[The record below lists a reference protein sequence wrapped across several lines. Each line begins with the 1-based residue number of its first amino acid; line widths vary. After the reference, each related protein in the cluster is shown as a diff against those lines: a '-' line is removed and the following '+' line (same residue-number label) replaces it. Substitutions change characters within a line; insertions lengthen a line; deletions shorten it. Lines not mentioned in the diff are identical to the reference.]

1 MDMPNLMVDALKTFG
16 TSTSVGSSIESMV
29 ADAKS
34 IKETVMGGAKN
45 AKETYRNMRQNGF
58 RKVTDWFFQ
67 RGDEYGLNS
76 TLDDNGDDF
85 DAGFNYGDDSES
97 DSSQVLDYEGMK
109 GIAKGQVS
117 AMYNIAGKQ
126 AEATAMSASEVIS
139 NFNDRSSEILSS
151 LGTINSSL
159 ESISQKLDKLIVV
172 TAEQSE
178 QRGGMFDANGNLTL
192 GSVFS
197 GARAAFANTEAGQL
211 LSFSKMMLDMAKTG
225 AITPGQL
232 IGAVGQGFIGDKRF
246 NALNNQSIN
255 EISDAL
261 NDRFLNFQ
269 NMALTKLINAEW
281 FKKHLGDQTKMPG
294 SKDYSAYI
302 ENQYTKDKAV
312 FDGIT
317 RKTIVDIIP
326 SYLRKITE
334 ALTGQT
340 YHISEYGTLT
350 TERGEGFQQV
360 ARNVIA
366 DGIGSKQI
374 SSIAASSSDSIDED
388 DIRIAQQILMGL
400 YVGMLLDTRQHIVSS
415 EILKNGGMPE
425 INAEAARILG
435 AKSNKPTS
443 YWMKVITLINTTFDT
458 NSSVREGFVRAI
470 SHTVQTTDIEA
481 QTYAQNATFIDDIGE
496 ISQEMIVKA
505 LEEHVTNAMETGGDT
520 RTYDDLIKAKE
531 ITEAD
536 MPPGAKRSDRVSDAA
551 IRQARLNR
559 ARQSSVVT
567 NPQSNIR
574 SAVASTVDYLASIF
588 EILNRGVNVYPVK
601 QKKKFAPIKLKRVS
615 DTSAAPASAPVPDV
629 NIEDNTPSK
638 PVPTPSGQNPSH
650 TDESGNEGAGQPTD
664 DGQPEDQ
671 TPGQQLVNSAKG
683 LVNSMTSY
691 IGNPN
696 KLVGKVKS
704 SLSNEWTNLKS
715 DVVGWKD
722 DALSKAAGWADRQVG
737 ENGRTIL
744 QNDVDNLDDA
754 NDDKQKANE
763 ILSTM
768 QTAAAGGDTTKAMS
782 TISELLNGIKD
793 QKLKARLERTVNAT
807 LNNVSETK
815 PAKSKI
821 GGILLWGFGLA
832 KKFLGGVFSKAKT
845 FFTAFGKKIVTP
857 IINSLKSS
865 VKKIT
870 TGAKAVKEGFIG
882 SKTKYRKAQNGE
894 AADDEGY
901 AIDENGN
908 RIVERQGTTGL
919 VQDVAALGKKVWNGK
934 IMTGVRNVGEKV
946 AEGAKT
952 AAGKAADAAGRF
964 VDWMKEPGIMSSVT
978 QLLKQGAVN
987 TASAVGGAAMTAKD
1001 KIADKMGDLKEK
1013 FANTSFGKGWMEAWK
1028 DPEEEKKKNPEPKTA
1043 ADFATKTI
1051 AELLKNVDGK
1061 GEGGAETAISSII
1074 GFLKSTS
1081 ENIQKKIEGDEKK
1094 EDEDNKEEGNSEV
1107 VKEGSESGTESSST
1121 ESGSGGSSEGSTPT
1135 VDLSSGGGGTD
1146 AAPAADTGGGDAG
1159 ASVGGATGGASAT
1172 AGGAQG
1178 GGGLGGK
1185 LKGLLGGGN
1194 AGGIG
1199 FDIGKMLG
1207 GMTKILF
1214 GIAQAV
1220 LTVVM
1225 SMEGFKAI
1233 MNLGMDI
1240 LKKSLKPLNKA
1251 FQAIYKALKPIVKT
1265 VTRLLKEIVGYVVE
1279 IVQSVIKFIQPI
1291 LEAIE
1296 PIISSLLETLM
1307 PILDMITDLV
1317 DVLLVPLTAMLKV
1330 TVIPTL
1336 QYIGNTLEILLGIV
1350 QVGLGII
1357 LTALGGILVA
1367 VGTIVKWLTGS
1378 EGIKE
1383 TGKQLWDTGTNMVK
1397 SGSQSVVSGM
1407 KKTISLFGD
1416 TIKNVLNTGDQEEEE
1431 ETPKSKKKQNVELH
1445 GSALEGT
1452 YGSGDEYDETYGGAG
1467 ANQHKYGTYL
1477 NMSKRGCGP
1486 VAIADAYARRTGRN
1500 VDAAQLATSMNSAG
1514 TYSQNAGTSVS
1525 GYIKTSRALGMN
1537 LTPGGVTSTS
1547 LRAATPSNP
1556 ITIVGSGPSFTTRNG
1571 NNHYM
1576 NVIGSDSHGTA
1587 YVSNPMTGR
1596 VERKNI
1602 NSLATSSVLGLYG
1615 SGDEN
1620 APYAL
1625 DDKVQDALSTLKS
1638 IVQSILGIF
1647 NNEGSVEDALAK
1659 EEEKNE
1665 YDRMQFETANM
1676 TDEEKEAIDKRARE
1690 LFEAE
1695 HGRYQGET
1703 DAQFEKR
1710 YQKYKQKY
1718 WAMAATE
1725 KVREKVKA
1733 TADGSDEGAM
1743 SLINSTLGDD
1753 GMISKFSSSMEA
1765 VDDSVQAGGLQSLL
1779 ESLTSSEK
1787 KSSGAAR
1794 YESDNGA
1801 IMWTDMYKPQVR
1813 KNQGSGWSRN
1823 APQSAYQLVLD
1834 EFFRNTV
1841 APTIKITGAF
1851 KKYLDPVSDDMVGT
1865 RGEEHS
1871 GADFTI
1877 GGNPEIHA
1885 TTGGRVVEVGID
1897 NDHFGN
1903 YVKIQ
1908 DIGGDYHIYAHLK
1921 DVKVSKGDEIEG
1933 GDVIGTMGHTGSS
1946 QVILKQSDSSHGDTS
1961 LIQSGDRLHYE
1972 IRNSDNEIL
1981 NPFTFFKY
1989 KRGGGKNGSIT
2000 LDPEEAMIRA
2010 ASEVF
2015 VKAAEASSDPGHLYH
2030 NVTSAKNITFD
2041 DGFIIDKISPTHCTS
2056 MMGAVVKRMGYYTYP
2071 GTGFTETY
2079 QGEDYMGGNVAQK
2092 WGVSG
2097 TTGKAKI
2104 YNKDGSISD
2113 DWETGP
2119 VSSWKPGD
2127 IMFTGTGNAHAHM
2140 PVFKATNGPILGFN
2154 GGADDSS
2161 ANSIKLAQ
2169 YYLENG
2175 KIPDDVAYNETSTLN
2190 VDKDGCHDHNVS
2202 DQIGAI
2208 AGPLQYYVR
2217 YVGDPVTFVTGEA
2230 GEDDY
2235 FGDEFFDEDEAAAM
2249 TAAGVTEGVKAKAK
2263 TEENDCVPAK
2273 WEKTGSNYGVVRNA
2287 AGVEL
2292 AKWTYPT
2299 GNAAADT
2306 NWQKAHPDY
2315 LPYRRV
2321 MPDGTTKLV
2330 WVYGFNKNISKT
2342 VGSIVYTPRVWFAK
2356 NQPVNG
2362 SSSGSYSSSSDANK
2376 PGVISTSTDRVKYM
2390 SDLYRKGGVWKES
2403 TLKTRMFNSNYDNLS
2418 HLSKISWVNGK
2429 YSPKSVKYSLNSTI
2443 VDNAIRNGIKLWE
2456 ISPSDVNNGT
2466 NVVNPGTNTQ
2476 FPSTT
2481 TTTNPVTYQHSGG
2494 GSNWG
2499 TSGGSASVGDSNW
2512 WSSAVGGGDVPSVV
2526 PALDLGGSIADQIMS
2541 MADSSD
2547 QSSSP
2552 IIVNQYATQQPVD
2565 GSDPINAILTNTYN
2579 VRSEKIES
2587 ILENMLTLMKE
2598 RNQRKRNQQSTGSL
2612 GLSTKGDTASGFS
2625 TDDIP
2630 HSVERLSVG

>member
-1 MDMPNLMVDALKTFG
+1 MDMPNLMVDALKTFSS
-16 TSTSVGSSIESMV
+16 STSIGSSIESMV

-45 AKETYRNMRQNGF
+45 AKETYRGMRQNGF

-76 TLDDNGDDF
+76 SLDDDSDDF
-85 DAGFNYGDDSES
+85 DAGFNYGSDDDS

-126 AEATAMSASEVIS
+126 AEATAMTASEVIS
-139 NFNDRSSEILSS
+139 NLNDRSSEILSS

-159 ESISQKLDKLIVV
+159 ESISQKLEKLVVV
-172 TAEQSE
+172 TAAQSQQ

-192 GSVFS
+192 GSVFGGMKS
-197 GARAAFANTEAGQL
+197 AFEKTEIGQLFGLGKMLLGSAGQ
-211 LSFSKMMLDMAKTG
+211 M
-225 AITPGQL
+225 TPGQ
-232 IGAVGQGFIGDKRF
+232 FIGTMGHAFFGDTKF
-246 NALNNQSIN
+246 KALNDQSVN

-261 NDRFLNFQ
+261 TDKFMNFQ
-269 NMALTKLINAEW
+269 NMALTKFIDSDI
-281 FKKHLGDQTKMPG
+281 FKKIFGDMKGMSG
-294 SKDYSAYI
+294 GGDYSAYI
-302 ENQYTKDKAV
+302 VNQYTRDKAT
-312 FDGIT
+312 FDGMT
-317 RKTIVDIIP
+317 RKTIIDVIP

-340 YHISEYGTLT
+340 YHISDYGTLT

-360 ARNVIA
+360 ARNVIS
-366 DGIGSKQI
+366 DGLKSKQI
-374 SSIAASSSDSIDED
+374 SSITSSANDESINESDV
-388 DIRIAQQILMGL
+388 RIAQQILMGL
-400 YVGMLLDTRQHIVSS
+400 YVGASLDAGQAIASS
-415 EILKNGGMPE
+415 DILKNGGIDE

-435 AKSNKPTS
+435 AKSNKPSS
-443 YWMKVITLINTTFDT
+443 YWMKVITLINSTFDT
-458 NSSVREGFVRAI
+458 DSSAREGFIRAVNQ
-470 SHTVQTTDIEA
+470 TVQTTDIKA
-481 QTYAQNATFIDDIGE
+481 QEYASNATFIDDIGE
-496 ISQEMIVKA
+496 ISHEMIVKA
-505 LEEHVTNAMETGGDT
+505 LEEHVTNAMDNGGDT
-520 RTYDDLIKAKE
+520 RTYDDLIKAHE

-536 MPPGAKRSDRVSDAA
+536 IPPGAKRSDRVSDEA
-551 IRQARLNR
+551 IRKAKLNR
-559 ARQSSVVT
+559 AKQSSIVT
-567 NPQSNIR
+567 NGQSNIKD
-574 SAVASTVDYLASIF
+574 AVASTVDYLASIF
-588 EILNRGVNVYPVK
+588 ELLNRGINVYPVK
-601 QKKKFAPIKLKRVS
+601 RRKPFPPIKLKKVS
-615 DTSAAPASAPVPDV
+615 TTTAAAPTSPPVPDV
-629 NIEDNTPSK
+629 NVDDSTPSS
-638 PVPTPSGQNPSH
+638 PVPTPTPTDQTPSH
-650 TDESGNEGAGQPTD
+650 VETSSDEDEQTDENGQPT
-664 DGQPEDQ
+664 DQ
-671 TPGQQLVNSAKG
+671 TPGQKFVDNAKG
-683 LVNSMTSY
+683 LVSNVTNY
-691 IGNPN
+691 IKDPN
-696 KLVGKVKS
+696 KFVGKVKN
-704 SLSNEWTNLKS
+704 SLSNEWANLKE
-715 DVVGWKD
+715 DVAGWKD
-722 DALSKAAGWADRQVG
+722 DALSSAAGWADRQIG
-737 ENGRTIL
+737 ENGKTIL
-744 QNDVDNLDDA
+744 QNDIDKMDDA

-763 ILSTM
+763 ILAAM
-768 QTAAAGGDTTKAMS
+768 QTAATDGDTQEDLAA
-782 TISELLNGIKD
+782 ISSQISDIKD
-793 QKLKARLERTVNAT
+793 PKLRARLDRMVSST
-807 LNNVSETK
+807 LKRADNKK

-865 VKKIT
+865 AKKIT
-870 TGAKAVKEGFIG
+870 TGARAVKEGFIG
-882 SKTKYRKAQNGE
+882 SKTKYRKAQEGE

-901 AIDENGN
+901 ALDENGN

-919 VQDVAALGKKVWNGK
+919 LQDTAALFKKAKDKVVDIGDRINNS
-934 IMTGVRNVGEKV
+934 RVGQFVES
-946 AEGAKT
+946 AST
-952 AAGKAADAAGRF
+952 AAGNKIKNTAGR
-964 VDWMKEPGIMSSVT
+964 VGNAIVEWWKEPGILSTVAGA
-978 QLLKQGAVN
+978 LKQGAIN

-1001 KIADKMGDLKEK
+1001 KIADKMSDLKDK

-1028 DPEEEKKKNPEPKTA
+1028 DPEEEKKKNPEPKTV
-1043 ADFATKTI
+1043 ADVATRTI

-1081 ENIQKKIEGDEKK
+1081 ENIQKKIEGDE
-1094 EDEDNKEEGNSEV
+1094 NKEEESDDNTPEGTSEV
-1107 VKEGSESGTESSST
+1107 VQEGSEGGTET
-1121 ESGSGGSSEGSTPT
+1121 SSESSGNAGSDNAPT
-1135 VDLSSGGGGTD
+1135 ADLSSGGGGSAD
-1146 AAPAADTGGGDAG
+1146 ATPVADTGGGTDAP
-1159 ASVGGATGGASAT
+1159 APTGD
-1172 AGGAQG
+1172 AGGAQAG
-1178 GGGLGGK
+1178 GGGIGGK

-1207 GMTKILF
+1207 GMTKMLF

-1317 DVLLVPLTAMLKV
+1317 NIIMVPLAAMLKV
-1330 TVIPTL
+1330 VVIPTL
-1336 QYIGNTLEILLGIV
+1336 QFIGNTLEILLGIV

-1378 EGIKE
+1378 EGIKD

-1416 TIKNVLNTGDQEEEE
+1416 TIKNVLNTEEQEEEE
-1431 ETPKSKKKQNVELH
+1431 ETPKTKKKASPLR

-1452 YGSGDEYDETYGGAG
+1452 YGSGDELDETYGGAG
-1467 ANQHKYGTYL
+1467 TSQRKYGTYL

-1537 LTPGGVTSTS
+1537 LTPGAVTATS
-1547 LRAATPSNP
+1547 LRSATPNNP
-1556 ITIVGSGPSFTTRNG
+1556 ITIVGSGPSFTTRGG

-1576 NVIGSDSHGTA
+1576 NVVGSDSHGTA

-1615 SGDEN
+1615 SGDVN
-1620 APYAL
+1620 APYVL

-1638 IVQSILGIF
+1638 IVQSIIGIF

-1659 EEEKNE
+1659 EEEKSE
-1665 YDRMQFETANM
+1665 YDRMQFETANLS
-1676 TDEEKEAIDKRARE
+1676 DEEKAEIDKRARE

-1787 KSSGAAR
+1787 KSKGAAR

-1801 IMWTDMYKPQVR
+1801 IMWTDMYKPEVR
-1813 KNQGSGWSRN
+1813 KNKGSGWSRN

-1851 KKYLDPVSDDMVGT
+1851 KQYLDPVDDDMVGT

-1921 DVKVSKGDEIEG
+1921 DVKVSEGDEIEG

-2000 LDPEEAMIRA
+2000 LEPKEAMFRA

-2015 VKAAEASSDPGHLYH
+2015 TKAAEYSSKPGTLLWNRTSSS
-2030 NVTSAKNITFD
+2030 NVTFD
-2041 DGFIIDKISPTHCTS
+2041 DGFTIDNIPSHCTGT
-2056 MMGAVVKRMGYYTYP
+2056 MGAVVKRMGYYTYP
-2071 GTGFTETY
+2071 AGKPYTETY
-2079 QGEDYMGGNVAQK
+2079 QGEGYMGKNVAAK

-2097 TTGKAKI
+2097 TKGKAKI

-2113 DWETGP
+2113 DWEVGP
-2119 VSSWKPGD
+2119 GSAWQPGD
-2127 IMFTGTGNAHAHM
+2127 IMFNSTGDAHAHM
-2140 PVFKATNGPILGFN
+2140 PVFTSADGQWLGFN
-2154 GGADDSS
+2154 GGADDSL
-2161 ANSIKLAQ
+2161 ANSVKLGK
-2169 YYLENG
+2169 YYLENNALPEGVTINDTG
-2175 KIPDDVAYNETSTLN
+2175 KWCN
-2190 VDKDGCHDHNVS
+2190 DHPWT
-2202 DQIGAI
+2202 DQMGAI
-2208 AGPLQYYVR
+2208 APPMSYYVR

-2230 GEDDY
+2230 DEDDY
-2235 FGDEFFDEDEAAAM
+2235 FGDDFFDEDEAAAM

-2263 TEENDCVPAK
+2263 NDENDCVPAK
-2273 WEKTGSNYGVVRNA
+2273 WEKTGGNYGVVKNA
-2287 AGVEL
+2287 AGIEL
-2292 AKWTYPT
+2292 AKWIYPT
-2299 GNAAADT
+2299 GNATADT
-2306 NWQKAHPDY
+2306 NWQKAHSDY

-2321 MPDGTTKLV
+2321 MSDGTTKLV

-2342 VGSIVYTPRVWFAK
+2342 IGSIVYTPRVWFAK
-2356 NQPVNG
+2356 NQPG
-2362 SSSGSYSSSSDANK
+2362 
-2376 PGVISTSTDRVKYM
+2376 
-2390 SDLYRKGGVWKES
+2390 
-2403 TLKTRMFNSNYDNLS
+2403 
-2418 HLSKISWVNGK
+2418 
-2429 YSPKSVKYSLNSTI
+2429 
-2443 VDNAIRNGIKLWE
+2443 
-2456 ISPSDVNNGT
+2456 
-2466 NVVNPGTNTQ
+2466 
-2476 FPSTT
+2476 
-2481 TTTNPVTYQHSGG
+2481 
-2494 GSNWG
+2494 
-2499 TSGGSASVGDSNW
+2499 
-2512 WSSAVGGGDVPSVV
+2512 SAVGNNDNSIVVADQNGDLAAMLKEMGLSVQYSNGKQTYEGWTDPKYFYKLFDSRKWLNNWFKKNNGGKYANEAPKWGDSTIWAKFQNKEEGGYDDLQREIAIKRNSYAWNTTFTGTDAEMKHRNQTKA
-2526 PALDLGGSIADQIMS
+2526 ALRALGYDIPDYSSGIDRITSGYTIGKINGSGDESTVIPGIDLGGSIADQIMS
-2541 MADSSD
+2541 MADTSD
-2547 QSSSP
+2547 QSSGP
-2552 IIVNQYATQQPVD
+2552 IIVNQYAAQQPVD

-2598 RNQRKRNQQSTGSL
+2598 RNQRKRNQQSASSL
-2612 GLSTKGDTASGFS
+2612 GLSTRGDEASGFS
-2625 TDDIP
+2625 NDDIP
-2630 HSVERLSVG
+2630 QSVERLSVG

>member
-1 MDMPNLMVDALKTFG
+1 MDMPNLMVDALKTFSS
-16 TSTSVGSSIESMV
+16 STSIGSSIESMV

-45 AKETYRNMRQNGF
+45 AKETYRGMRQNGF

-76 TLDDNGDDF
+76 SLDDDGDDF
-85 DAGFNYGDDSES
+85 DAGFNYGPDDDS

-126 AEATAMSASEVIS
+126 AEATAMTASEVIS
-139 NFNDRSSEILSS
+139 NLNDRSSEILSS

-159 ESISQKLDKLIVV
+159 ESISQKLEKLVVV
-172 TAEQSE
+172 TAAQSQE

-192 GSVFS
+192 GSVFGGMKS
-197 GARAAFANTEAGQL
+197 AFSKTEIGQLFGLGKMLLGSAGQ
-211 LSFSKMMLDMAKTG
+211 M
-225 AITPGQL
+225 TPGQ
-232 IGAVGQGFIGDKRF
+232 FIGTMGHAFFGDTKF
-246 NALNNQSIN
+246 KALNDQSVN

-261 NDRFLNFQ
+261 TDKFMNFQ
-269 NMALTKLINAEW
+269 NMALTKFIDSDI
-281 FKKHLGDQTKMPG
+281 FKKIFGNVKGLTGG
-294 SKDYSAYI
+294 GDYSAYI
-302 ENQYTKDKAV
+302 VNQYTRDKAV
-312 FDGIT
+312 FDGMT
-317 RKTIVDIIP
+317 RKTIVDVIP

-340 YHISEYGTLT
+340 YHISDYGTLT

-360 ARNVIA
+360 ARNVIS
-366 DGIGSKQI
+366 DGLKSKQI
-374 SSIAASSSDSIDED
+374 SSITSSANDESINESDV
-388 DIRIAQQILMGL
+388 RIAQQILMGL
-400 YVGMLLDTRQHIVSS
+400 YVGASLDAGQAIASS
-415 EILKNGGMPE
+415 DILKNGGIDE

-435 AKSNKPTS
+435 AKSNKPSS
-443 YWMKVITLINTTFDT
+443 YWMKVITLINSTFDSD
-458 NSSVREGFVRAI
+458 SSAREGFIRAVNQ
-470 SHTVQTTDIEA
+470 TVQTTDIKA
-481 QTYAQNATFIDDIGE
+481 QEYASNATFIDDIGE
-496 ISQEMIVKA
+496 ISHEMIVKA
-505 LEEHVTNAMETGGDT
+505 LEEHVSNAMDNGGDT
-520 RTYDDLIKAKE
+520 RTYDDLIKAHE

-536 MPPGAKRSDRVSDAA
+536 IPPGATRSDRVSDEA
-551 IRQARLNR
+551 IRKAKLNR
-559 ARQSSVVT
+559 AKQSSIVT
-567 NPQSNIR
+567 NGQSNIKDT
-574 SAVASTVDYLASIF
+574 VASTVDYLASIF
-588 EILNRGVNVYPVK
+588 ELLNRGINVYPVK
-601 QKKKFAPIKLKRVS
+601 RKKPFPPIKLKKVS
-615 DTSAAPASAPVPDV
+615 TTTAAAPTSPPVPDV
-629 NIEDNTPSK
+629 NVEDSTPST
-638 PVPTPSGQNPSH
+638 PVPTPTDQTPSH
-650 TDESGNEGAGQPTD
+650 VETSSDEDEQTDENGQPA
-664 DGQPEDQ
+664 DQ
-671 TPGQQLVNSAKG
+671 TPGQKFVDNAKG
-683 LVNSMTSY
+683 LVSNVTNY
-691 IGNPN
+691 IKDPN
-696 KLVGKVKS
+696 KFVGKVKN
-704 SLSNEWTNLKS
+704 SLSNEWVNLKE
-715 DVVGWKD
+715 DVAGWKD
-722 DALSKAAGWADRQVG
+722 DALSSAAGWADRQIG
-737 ENGRTIL
+737 ENGKTIL
-744 QNDVDNLDDA
+744 QNDIDNMDDA

-763 ILSTM
+763 ILAAM
-768 QTAAAGGDTTKAMS
+768 QTAATDGDTQEDLAA
-782 TISELLNGIKD
+782 ISSQISDIKD
-793 QKLKARLERTVNAT
+793 PKLRARLDRMVSST
-807 LNNVSETK
+807 LKRADNKK

-865 VKKIT
+865 AKKIT
-870 TGAKAVKEGFIG
+870 TGARAVKEGFIG
-882 SKTKYRKAQNGE
+882 SKTKYRKAQDGE
-894 AADDEGY
+894 AADEEGY
-901 AIDENGN
+901 ALDENGN

-919 VQDVAALGKKVWNGK
+919 LQDTAALFKKAKDKVVDIGDRINNS
-934 IMTGVRNVGEKV
+934 RVGQFVES
-946 AEGAKT
+946 AST
-952 AAGKAADAAGRF
+952 AAGNKIKSTAGR
-964 VDWMKEPGIMSSVT
+964 VGNAIVEWWKEPGILSTVAGAI
-978 QLLKQGAVN
+978 KQGAIN

-1001 KIADKMGDLKEK
+1001 KIADKMGDLKDK

-1028 DPEEEKKKNPEPKTA
+1028 DPEEEKKKNPEPKTV
-1043 ADFATKTI
+1043 ADVATRTI

-1081 ENIQKKIEGDEKK
+1081 ENIQKKIEGDE
-1094 EDEDNKEEGNSEV
+1094 NKEEESDDNTPEGTSEV
-1107 VKEGSESGTESSST
+1107 VQEGSEGGTETSSESSSNA
-1121 ESGSGGSSEGSTPT
+1121 GSDNAPSA
-1135 VDLSSGGGGTD
+1135 DLSSGGGGSAD
-1146 AAPAADTGGGDAG
+1146 AAPAADTGGGTDAPAPAG
-1159 ASVGGATGGASAT
+1159 D
-1172 AGGAQG
+1172 AGGAQAG
-1178 GGGLGGK
+1178 GGGIGGK

-1207 GMTKILF
+1207 GMTKMLF

-1317 DVLLVPLTAMLKV
+1317 NIIMVPLAAMLKV
-1330 TVIPTL
+1330 VVIPTL
-1336 QYIGNTLEILLGIV
+1336 QFIGNTLEILLGIV

-1378 EGIKE
+1378 EGIKD

-1416 TIKNVLNTGDQEEEE
+1416 TIKNVLNTEEQEEEE
-1431 ETPKSKKKQNVELH
+1431 ETPKTKKKASPLR

-1452 YGSGDEYDETYGGAG
+1452 YGSGDELDETYGGAG
-1467 ANQHKYGTYL
+1467 TSQRKYGTYL

-1486 VAIADAYARRTGRN
+1486 VAIADAYARRTGHS

-1537 LTPGGVTSTS
+1537 LTPGAVTATS
-1547 LRAATPSNP
+1547 LRSATPNNP
-1556 ITIVGSGPSFTTRNG
+1556 ITIVGSGPSFTTRGG

-1576 NVIGSDSHGTA
+1576 NVVGSDSHGTA

-1615 SGDEN
+1615 SGDVN

-1625 DDKVQDALSTLKS
+1625 SDDVQDALSTLKS
-1638 IVQSILGIF
+1638 IVQSIVNIF
-1647 NNEGSVEDALAK
+1647 TGEGSVEDALAK
-1659 EEEKNE
+1659 EEEKSE
-1665 YDRMQFETANM
+1665 YERMQYETANLS
-1676 TDEEKEAIDKRARE
+1676 EEEQAEIDKRARE

-1787 KSSGAAR
+1787 KSKGAAR

-1801 IMWTDMYKPQVR
+1801 VMWTDMYKPEVR
-1813 KNQGSGWSRN
+1813 KNKGSGWSRN

-1851 KKYLDPVSDDMVGT
+1851 KQYLDPVDDDMVGT

-1946 QVILKQSDSSHGDTS
+1946 QIILKQSDGTHGDTS

-2000 LDPEEAMIRA
+2000 LDPQEAMYRA

-2015 VKAAEASSDPGHLYH
+2015 VKARETQGSDLKWNG
-2030 NVTSAKNITFD
+2030 TSPKNITFD
-2041 DGFIIDKISPTHCTS
+2041 DGFTIDGIIPTHCTS

-2071 GTGFTETY
+2071 GSGYSETN
-2079 QGEDYMGGNVAQK
+2079 QGESYMGGNVAQK

-2097 TTGKAKI
+2097 TKGKAKI
-2104 YNKDGSISD
+2104 YNRDGSISD
-2113 DWETGP
+2113 DWEVGP
-2119 VSSWKPGD
+2119 GSAWQPGD
-2127 IMFTGTGNAHAHM
+2127 IMFNGTGDAHAHM
-2140 PVFKATNGPILGFN
+2140 PVFTSADGQWLGFN
-2154 GGADDSS
+2154 GGADDSL
-2161 ANSIKLAQ
+2161 ANSVKLGK
-2169 YYLENG
+2169 YYLENNALPKGVTINDTG
-2175 KIPDDVAYNETSTLN
+2175 KWCN
-2190 VDKDGCHDHNVS
+2190 DHPWT
-2202 DQIGAI
+2202 DQMGAI
-2208 AGPLQYYVR
+2208 APPMSYYVR

-2230 GEDDY
+2230 DEDDY
-2235 FGDEFFDEDEAAAM
+2235 DDYENFDSGDYMDDDSYINV
-2249 TAAGVTEGVKAKAK
+2249 TSGVAAGNNARSSAASAIDKTSGTPYAFSTLQNGKIGTATNKANQKLFDYYVPYNNYTSDYNTWLKKHPKYTKWIATGPSGSKTIWIADDGYALTTAGNNAK
-2263 TEENDCVPAK
+2263 TFI
-2273 WEKTGSNYGVVRNA
+2273 KTGVDQ
-2287 AGVEL
+2287 
-2292 AKWTYPT
+2292 AK
-2299 GNAAADT
+2299 
-2306 NWQKAHPDY
+2306 QQ
-2315 LPYRRV
+2315 
-2321 MPDGTTKLV
+2321 
-2330 WVYGFNKNISKT
+2330 SKQQ
-2342 VGSIVYTPRVWFAK
+2342 SK
-2356 NQPVNG
+2356 
-2362 SSSGSYSSSSDANK
+2362 SS
-2376 PGVISTSTDRVKYM
+2376 VISTAAM
-2390 SDLYRKGGVWKES
+2390 SDNDLRKVWKS
-2403 TLKTRMFNSNYDNLS
+2403 IFTMYSQSYANKLSRADMIRSFNDAGASASHNGHRVMYDTNVGQLYYRGYPGNYVRVEGNQIIWPDI
-2418 HLSKISWVNGK
+2418 SKVQ
-2429 YSPKSVKYSLNSTI
+2429 
-2443 VDNAIRNGIKLWE
+2443 A
-2456 ISPSDVNNGT
+2456 NNGT
-2466 NVVNPGTNTQ
+2466 NVVNPGTNTS
-2476 FPSTT
+2476 FPTSETTVTDAFKAQSYIQNVNNTAEAWRARNDFWNNYGSGDESTVI
-2481 TTTNPVTYQHSGG
+2481 P
-2494 GSNWG
+2494 
-2499 TSGGSASVGDSNW
+2499 
-2512 WSSAVGGGDVPSVV
+2512 DVN
-2526 PALDLGGSIADQIMS
+2526 LGNTIADQIMS
-2541 MADSSD
+2541 MADTSD
-2547 QSSSP
+2547 QSGAP
-2552 IIVNQYATQQPVD
+2552 IIVNQYAAQQPVD

-2598 RNQRKRNQQSTGSL
+2598 RNQRKRNQQSASSM
-2612 GLSTKGDTASGFS
+2612 GLSTRGDEASGFS
-2625 TDDIP
+2625 NDDIP
-2630 HSVERLSVG
+2630 QSVERLSVG

>member
-16 TSTSVGSSIESMV
+16 SSTSIGSSIESMV

-45 AKETYRNMRQNGF
+45 AKETYRGMRQNGF

-76 TLDDNGDDF
+76 SLDDDSDDF
-85 DAGFNYGDDSES
+85 DAGFNYGSDDDS

-126 AEATAMSASEVIS
+126 AEATAMTASEVIS
-139 NFNDRSSEILSS
+139 NLNDRSSEILSS

-159 ESISQKLDKLIVV
+159 ESISQKLEKLVVV
-172 TAEQSE
+172 TAAQSQQ

-192 GSVFS
+192 GSVFGGMKS
-197 GARAAFANTEAGQL
+197 AFEKTEIGQLFGLGKMLLGSAGQ
-211 LSFSKMMLDMAKTG
+211 M
-225 AITPGQL
+225 TPGQ
-232 IGAVGQGFIGDKRF
+232 FIGTMGHAFFGDTKF
-246 NALNNQSIN
+246 KALNDQSVN

-261 NDRFLNFQ
+261 TDKFMNFQ
-269 NMALTKLINAEW
+269 NMALTKFIDSDI
-281 FKKHLGDQTKMPG
+281 FKKIFGNVKGLPG
-294 SKDYSAYI
+294 GGDYSAYI
-302 ENQYTKDKAV
+302 VNQYTRDKAI
-312 FDGIT
+312 FDGMT

-350 TERGEGFQQV
+350 TERAEGFQQV
-360 ARNVIA
+360 ARNVIS
-366 DGIGSKQI
+366 DGLKSRQI
-374 SSIAASSSDSIDED
+374 SSIASSANDDSINESDV
-388 DIRIAQQILMGL
+388 RIAQQILMGL
-400 YVGMLLDTRQHIVSS
+400 YVGASLDAGQAITSS
-415 EILKNGGMPE
+415 DILKNGGIDE

-435 AKSNKPTS
+435 AKSNKPSS
-443 YWMKVITLINTTFDT
+443 YWMKVITLINSTFNTD
-458 NSSVREGFVRAI
+458 SSAREGFIRAVNQ
-470 SHTVQTTDIEA
+470 TVQTTDIKA
-481 QTYAQNATFIDDIGE
+481 QEYASNATFIDDIGE
-496 ISQEMIVKA
+496 ISHEMIVKA
-505 LEEHVTNAMETGGDT
+505 LEEHVSNAMDTGGDT
-520 RTYDDLIKAKE
+520 RTYDDLIKAHE

-536 MPPGAKRSDRVSDAA
+536 MPPGAKRSDRVSDEA
-551 IRQARLNR
+551 IRRAKLNR
-559 ARQSSVVT
+559 AKQSSIVT
-567 NPQSNIR
+567 NGQSNIR
-574 SAVASTVDYLASIF
+574 ETVASTVDYLASIF
-588 EILNRGVNVYPVK
+588 ELLNRGINVYPVK
-601 QKKKFAPIKLKRVS
+601 QKKKFSPIKLKKAS
-615 DTSAAPASAPVPDV
+615 TTTAPINTPVPDV

-638 PVPTPSGQNPSH
+638 PVPTPTDQTPSH
-650 TDESGNEGAGQPTD
+650 IETSGDEDTQNGE
-664 DGQPEDQ
+664 DGQPAEQ
-671 TPGQQLVNSAKG
+671 TPGQKFVDNAKG
-683 LVNSMTSY
+683 LVSNVTNY
-691 IGNPN
+691 IKDPN
-696 KLVGKVKS
+696 KFVGKVKN
-704 SLSNEWTNLKS
+704 SLSNEWSNLKE
-715 DVVGWKD
+715 DVAGWKD
-722 DALSKAAGWADRQVG
+722 DALSSAAGWADRQIG
-737 ENGRTIL
+737 ENGKTIL
-744 QNDVDNLDDA
+744 QNDIDKMDDA

-763 ILSTM
+763 ILAAM
-768 QTAAAGGDTTKAMS
+768 QTAAADGDTQEDLAA
-782 TISELLNGIKD
+782 ISSQISDIKD
-793 QKLKARLERTVNAT
+793 PKLRARLDRMVSTT
-807 LNNVSETK
+807 LKRADNKK

-865 VKKIT
+865 AKKIT
-870 TGAKAVKEGFIG
+870 TGARAVKEGFIG
-882 SKTKYRKAQNGE
+882 SKTKYRKAQDGE

-919 VQDVAALGKKVWNGK
+919 VQDTVALFKKAKDKVVDIGDRINNS
-934 IMTGVRNVGEKV
+934 RVGQFVES
-946 AEGAKT
+946 AST
-952 AAGKAADAAGRF
+952 AAGNKIKDTAGKAGNAI
-964 VDWMKEPGIMSSVT
+964 VNWWKEPGILSAVAGAI
-978 QLLKQGAVN
+978 KQGAVN
-987 TASAVGGAAMTAKD
+987 TASAVGGAALTAKD
-1001 KIADKMGDLKEK
+1001 KIADKMGDLKDK

-1028 DPEEEKKKNPEPKTA
+1028 DTDEEKKKNPEPKTV
-1043 ADFATKTI
+1043 ADIATRTI

-1094 EDEDNKEEGNSEV
+1094 EEESDDNKPEGTSEV
-1107 VKEGSESGTESSST
+1107 VQEGSESGTETSS
-1121 ESGSGGSSEGSTPT
+1121 ESGSTAESGSTPS
-1135 VDLSSGGGGTD
+1135 VDLSSGGGGSAD
-1146 AAPAADTGGGDAG
+1146 ATPAADTGGGDAG
-1159 ASVGGATGGASAT
+1159 ASAGGAAPT

-1317 DVLLVPLTAMLKV
+1317 NVIMVPLTAMLKV

-1336 QYIGNTLEILLGIV
+1336 QFIGNTLEILLGIV

-1378 EGIKE
+1378 EGIKD

-1416 TIKNVLNTGDQEEEE
+1416 TIKNVLNTGEKEEEEE
-1431 ETPKSKKKQNVELH
+1431 ETPKSKKKASPLR

-1452 YGSGDEYDETYGGAG
+1452 YGSGDELDETYGGAG
-1467 ANQHKYGTYL
+1467 VSQRKYGTYL

-1486 VAIADAYARRTGRN
+1486 VAIADAYARRTGHN

-1537 LTPGGVTSTS
+1537 LTPGAVTATS
-1547 LRAATPSNP
+1547 LRSATPNNP
-1556 ITIVGSGPSFTTRNG
+1556 ITIVGSGPSFTTRGG

-1576 NVIGSDSHGTA
+1576 NVVGSDSHGTA

-1615 SGDEN
+1615 SGDMN

-1625 DDKVQDALSTLKS
+1625 SDDVQDALSTLKS
-1638 IVQSILGIF
+1638 IVQSVINIF
-1647 NNEGSVEDALAK
+1647 TGEGSVEDALAK
-1659 EEEKNE
+1659 EEEKSE
-1665 YDRMQFETANM
+1665 YERMQYETANLS
-1676 TDEEKEAIDKRARE
+1676 EEEQAEIDKRARE

-1753 GMISKFSSSMEA
+1753 GMISKFSSSMES
-1765 VDDSVQAGGLQSLL
+1765 VDNSVQAGGLQSLL
-1779 ESLTSSEK
+1779 ESLSSSEK
-1787 KSSGAAR
+1787 KSKGAAR

-1801 IMWTDMYKPQVR
+1801 IMWTDMYKPEVR

-1851 KKYLDPVSDDMVGT
+1851 KKYLDPVDDDMVGT

-1921 DVKVSKGDEIEG
+1921 DVKVSEGDEIEG

-1946 QVILKQSDSSHGDTS
+1946 QVILKQSDKSHGDTS

-2000 LDPEEAMIRA
+2000 LDPQEAMYRA

-2015 VKAAEASSDPGHLYH
+2015 VKARETQGSDLKWNG
-2030 NVTSAKNITFD
+2030 TSPKNITFD
-2041 DGFIIDKISPTHCTS
+2041 DGFTIDGIIPTHCTS

-2071 GTGFTETY
+2071 GSGYSETN
-2079 QGEDYMGGNVAQK
+2079 QGESYMGGNVAQK

-2097 TTGKAKI
+2097 TKGKAKI
-2104 YNKDGSISD
+2104 YNRDGTISD
-2113 DWETGP
+2113 DWEVGP
-2119 VSSWKPGD
+2119 GSAWQPGD
-2127 IMFTGTGNAHAHM
+2127 IMFNGTGNAHAHM
-2140 PVFKATNGPILGFN
+2140 PVFTSADGQWLGFN
-2154 GGADDSS
+2154 GGADDSL
-2161 ANSIKLAQ
+2161 ANSVKLGQ
-2169 YYLENG
+2169 YFLENNALPEGVTIKNTG
-2175 KIPDDVAYNETSTLN
+2175 KMCN
-2190 VDKDGCHDHNVS
+2190 DHPWT

-2208 AGPLQYYVR
+2208 APPMSYYVR

-2230 GEDDY
+2230 SEDDY
-2235 FGDEFFDEDEAAAM
+2235 FGDEFFDEDDAEAM
-2249 TAAGVTEGVKAKAK
+2249 TAAGVTEGVKAKSK
-2263 TEENDCVPAK
+2263 NDENDCVPAK
-2273 WEKTGSNYGVVRNA
+2273 WEKTGANFGVVRNA
-2287 AGVEL
+2287 AGIQL
-2292 AKWTYPT
+2292 ARWTYPT

-2306 NWQKAHPDY
+2306 NWKKAHSDY
-2315 LPYRRV
+2315 LSYRRV

-2330 WVYGFNKNISKT
+2330 WVYDFNKNISKT
-2342 VGSIVYTPRVWFAK
+2342 IGSIVYTPRVWFAK
-2356 NQPVNG
+2356 NQYA
-2362 SSSGSYSSSSDANK
+2362 SDSSSDKSSANTS
-2376 PGVISTSTDRVKYM
+2376 GVISTAKITNSDRTKYM
-2390 SDLYRKGGVWKES
+2390 TDLYTAGVYKDS
-2403 TLKTRMFNSNYDNLS
+2403 KKKHRAFNSNYETLS
-2418 HLSKISWVNGK
+2418 NSARIGWVNGK
-2429 YSPKSVKYSLNSTI
+2429 YSPESIKYALSSQI
-2443 VDNAIRNGIKLWE
+2443 IDNAIRNGVKLWQVTRA
-2456 ISPSDVNNGT
+2456 DGNNGT
-2466 NVVNPGTNTQ
+2466 NVINPGTNTS
-2476 FPSTT
+2476 FPTT
-2481 TTTNPVTYQHSGG
+2481 TTTTTTTDTGFHHSGG

-2499 TSGGSASVGDSNW
+2499 GSASTAVGDASW
-2512 WSSAVGGGDVPSVV
+2512 WNSVAGNGDESTVIP
-2526 PALDLGGSIADQIMS
+2526 DINLGGSIADQIMS
-2541 MADSSD
+2541 MADTSD
-2547 QSSSP
+2547 QSASP
-2552 IIVNQYATQQPVD
+2552 IIVNQYAAQQPVD

-2598 RNQRKRNQQSTGSL
+2598 RNQRKRNKQSASSL
-2612 GLSTKGDTASGFS
+2612 GLSARGDEASGFS
-2625 TDDIP
+2625 NDDIP
-2630 HSVERLSVG
+2630 QSVERLSVG